1 VKPLILVT
9 KIPEDLVFLCTLR
22 KKVITVSKTVATR
35 ANLIHFSLKSTRQL
49 TKAVQLGID
58 ERLPVLLPLTPAAR
72 APEPPVTRKN
82 KKLEHEKNSTYIRK
96 ELHVIN

>member
-1 VKPLILVT
+1 MVVLFHQLAEHLLLEWPVGET
-9 KIPEDLVFLCTLR
+9 D
-22 KKVITVSKTVATR
+22 VITAERLQTR
-35 ANLIHFSLKSTRQL
+35 LKFSYFRLKRTRQL

-82 KKLEHEKNSTYIRK
+82 KKLEQEKNSTYIRK
-96 ELHVIN
+96 ELHIINY